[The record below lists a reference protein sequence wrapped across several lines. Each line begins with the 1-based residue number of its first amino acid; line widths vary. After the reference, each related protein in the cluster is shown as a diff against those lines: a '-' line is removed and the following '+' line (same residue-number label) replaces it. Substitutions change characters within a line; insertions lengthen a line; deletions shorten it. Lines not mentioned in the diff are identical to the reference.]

1 MALTM
6 AGVGVGGGEVRV
18 GGKGNTTSCVYCGL
32 RYTASWVWDW
42 SVGKEKAD
50 VKDLLS
56 HNLTK
61 LLELDQLPRSY
72 KAGLD
77 IV

>member
-6 AGVGVGGGEVRV
+6 DGGSGSGEEAPLR
-18 GGKGNTTSCVYCGL
+18 VYCGL
-32 RYTASWVWDW
+32 HCTASWVWVW
-42 SVGKEKAD
+42 SVGKEKAE

-61 LLELDQLPRSY
+61 LLELDQLPRFY
-72 KAGLD
+72 EAGLD
-77 IV
+77 IA

>member
-6 AGVGVGGGEVRV
+6 DGGRGVGGGS
-18 GGKGNTTSCVYCGL
+18 TTSRVYCGL
-32 RYTASWVWDW
+32 HCTASWVWVW

-61 LLELDQLPRSY
+61 LLELDQLPRFY